1 MSEKVLWKCV
11 LYCSNNKN
19 YCLTTQPNRSYIL
32 WAQNI
37 KLAEGLGDYLEYF
50 YFWLKLSGISI
61 WVIEWL
67 HYCDLWLVMGQDGV
81 VFLQFSFKWID
92 NAKLAE
98 ILAST
103 EKEKK
108 KKKKKNTWEAMM
120 FNKFQLGLVT
130 NICHRIYLANMGHAI

>member
-1 MSEKVLWKCV
+1 
-11 LYCSNNKN
+11 
-19 YCLTTQPNRSYIL
+19 
-32 WAQNI
+32 
-37 KLAEGLGDYLEYF
+37 
-50 YFWLKLSGISI
+50 
-61 WVIEWL
+61 
-67 HYCDLWLVMGQDGV
+67 MGQDGV

>member
-1 MSEKVLWKCV
+1 MVEGVGD
-11 LYCSNNKN
+11 
-19 YCLTTQPNRSYIL
+19 CLEYPF
-32 WAQNI
+32 
-37 KLAEGLGDYLEYF
+37 YF
-50 YFWLKLSGISI
+50 YFLGLKLSGISI

-103 EKEKK
+103 GKEKK
-108 KKKKKNTWEAMM
+108 NTHTHMR
-120 FNKFQLGLVT
+120 GDDV
-130 NICHRIYLANMGHAI
+130 